1 VTCAAA
7 VVASLPANSPDGV
20 ERECCASRDVQAHGT
35 GRLHPCISHAN
46 HDSLRSAHSI
56 WCAASHHACSPRQRS
71 ASGAN
76 PTVRIQS
83 GHLPIPSLQPILP
96 MPSVLDDVATAPGL
110 AASFVCVTTDG
121 KHQGDLAVSPADP
134 SHYRRDLA
142 AQDIPWDPSDTKG
155 TEHSCAPWTKQE
167 APWASSDAYR
177 VTMGT
182 SAFALLPGPVT
193 PLSRGLRC
201 LGVCT
206 GGK

>member
-83 GHLPIPSLQPILP
+83 GHLPIPSIQPILP

-142 AQDIPWDPSDTKG
+142 AQDSLG
-155 TEHSCAPWTKQE
+155 TPVIQRVRSTVVHRGQSRRPRGLQAMRTVS
-167 APWASSDAYR
+167 PWAR
-177 VTMGT
+177 
-182 SAFALLPGPVT
+182 LL
-193 PLSRGLRC
+193 SHC
-201 LGVCT
+201 CQAQ
-206 GGK
+206 